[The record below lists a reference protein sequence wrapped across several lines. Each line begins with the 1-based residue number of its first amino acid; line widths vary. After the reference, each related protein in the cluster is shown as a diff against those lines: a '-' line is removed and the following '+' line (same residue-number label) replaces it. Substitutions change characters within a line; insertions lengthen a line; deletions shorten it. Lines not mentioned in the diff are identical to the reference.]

1 MVEHGRW
8 VVLHVLDEHTLV
20 DVSRAHLV
28 DSARARIEMENR
40 VPSAKRRRRARAR
53 ALAATKPRPRPRDGA
68 ARAMSD
74 DGGGRAAHAMCRR
87 ARRVIPVL
95 RAQVKETVRVRYY
108 LEVVG
113 ALNAAAADDLEVA
126 RGRAR
131 FAAVFVVDAR
141 EARAVPRAE

>member
-1 MVEHGRW
+1 
-8 VVLHVLDEHTLV
+8 
-20 DVSRAHLV
+20 
-28 DSARARIEMENR
+28 
-40 VPSAKRRRRARAR
+40 
-53 ALAATKPRPRPRDGA
+53 
-68 ARAMSD
+68 MSD
-74 DGGGRAAHAMCRR
+74 DGGGRAAHAMCAAQRARR
-87 ARRVIPVL
+87 VRRVIPVL